1 VRRNAAI
8 KQEELNKR
16 AALINEKKTS
26 VQNVNN
32 NDKNGINSLTLAEYE
47 STRNSFEKLRNEVEE
62 ALSDKNLKL
71 YKFDLQ
77 KAINFPLNSLM
88 EDKTNE
94 DNVRNFNE
102 KIRTLIRLLNGQTC
116 SITSTLVVNPTK
128 HPSAITFCLV
138 YLARKLVEKAEET
151 VASRPETAF
160 QYVQLIKEVFKQCP
174 QFETILLGQMQ
185 EKCPFVVPFYKQRL
199 PNQTDTEYFESLGY
213 KTVNGKL
220 EDDILYFKR
229 MNGVLHLY
237 FTLLVNTSNFKNASQ
252 ISTSTNH
259 FSNGYKKAWQWL
271 SDVLNLTPRPDMTAE
286 MLAIFFKCC
295 GYQLQIIY
303 GKQFLKLI
311 SVCSDDFFQLIKSI
325 PKQSGA
331 SIGRLQ
337 TVFDDYKRHRQF
349 AEWKSL

>member
-1 VRRNAAI
+1 
-8 KQEELNKR
+8 
-16 AALINEKKTS
+16 
-26 VQNVNN
+26 
-32 NDKNGINSLTLAEYE
+32 
-47 STRNSFEKLRNEVEE
+47 
-62 ALSDKNLKL
+62 
-71 YKFDLQ
+71 
-77 KAINFPLNSLM
+77 M
-88 EDKTNE
+88 
-94 DNVRNFNE
+94 
-102 KIRTLIRLLNGQTC
+102 
-116 SITSTLVVNPTK
+116 
-128 HPSAITFCLV
+128 
-138 YLARKLVEKAEET
+138 
-151 VASRPETAF
+151 
-160 QYVQLIKEVFKQCP
+160 
-174 QFETILLGQMQ
+174 
-185 EKCPFVVPFYKQRL
+185 
-199 PNQTDTEYFESLGY
+199 
-213 KTVNGKL
+213 NGKL